1 MSRLFSHLA
10 IFQAY
15 TFLACN
21 TLSVELQEVESD
33 ETLTDLGINLG
44 VFRFLT
50 DSVVASDNF
59 HNEEIYVRKLHQ
71 LVTSY
76 IVNMQIKVHRGD

>member
-1 MSRLFSHLA
+1 ME
-10 IFQAY
+10 
-15 TFLACN
+15 N
-21 TLSVELQEVESD
+21 D

-50 DSVVASDNF
+50 DSVIASDNF

-71 LVTSY
+71 LMTSY
-76 IVNMQIKVHRGD
+76 IVNMQIKVPIGEYVNSRYD